1 MKQYLLDTSI
11 IIDYLR
17 GKEKTVTCIDDL
29 TGRITTSYMC
39 LAELYEGAYRSHNT
53 KKIISSIET
62 FAAGLHRV
70 YGLTQPI
77 VEQFGKVRAELK
89 THGEVIED
97 IDIIIAA
104 TCIVHNLILVTNNIK
119 HFNRIKGLHIYSE

>member
-70 YGLTQPI
+70 YGLT
-77 VEQFGKVRAELK
+77 RAELK